1 MKTVSANNHLLRRNG
16 VYYYRR
22 RVPAQLVSVLGRKF
36 IQLSL
41 NTTSLAQAKKLRT
54 VKDLE
59 WDAQFEAAEK
69 KAAPSQ
75 AGFNG
80 ADATNSSALSEREVV
95 ELVRDYVERMDERFR
110 GRLADDPPESEQV
123 KAEMKMDKELDIQIL
138 RNRDDLQADRWV
150 SKTGEEI
157 LQGAGRSI
165 HDPSIPQ
172 AFWEIV
178 RRALLEL
185 DRRSLARLQDDHQT
199 AFFDRLF
206 NHTRPPEIT
215 FHELAEQFLQQTE
228 EEATANRMSRKWVD
242 KQRANVALIREIIGA
257 ATPVHRIDYDACL
270 RVRSMLARIPANRSK
285 IYGTLPL
292 EQAIERAAAEKRD
305 LLSPVTQAQY
315 LAALRDVL
323 DLAAKKRLIAI
334 NPADGLRPLKR
345 DTVPDAEKRLPFT
358 LEQIRAFFANDD
370 FYTQCAKH
378 PVPYA
383 YDKSGWRFWLPLTC
397 VFMGMRP
404 NEAAQMHVQDVRH
417 TSKGTPYLDIV
428 STTDDDVH
436 EPAPSKKLLKTA
448 ASRRKIP
455 LHPEL
460 IAIGFLQFV
469 EDRKKS
475 GLERLFPDLKPDKYG
490 NHAWYLLKRFNET
503 YLSKTIKLQPRQS
516 FYSFRHSWRDA
527 LRRMDAPPDA
537 LQALGGWKQVKLTS
551 DSYGDKSD
559 PDYQVAYMKKIAFPG
574 LDLSGLHIRT
584 K

>member
-1 MKTVSANNHLLRRNG
+1 MKTVSANNHLLRRKG

-22 RVPAQLVSVLGRKF
+22 RVPTHLVTVLGRKF

-41 NTTSLAQAKKLRT
+41 STTSLAHAKKLRT

-75 AGFNG
+75 AGINS

-123 KAEMKMDKELDIQIL
+123 KAEMKVDKELDIQIL

-150 SKTGEEI
+150 SNTGEEI
-157 LQGAGRSI
+157 LQSTGRSI

-185 DRRSLARLQDDHQT
+185 DRRSLARLEDDHRT
-199 AFFDRLF
+199 AFFDQLF
-206 NHTRPPEIT
+206 NPARPAET
-215 FHELAEQFLQQTE
+215 KFGELADQFLQHTE
-228 EEATANRMSRKWVD
+228 EDAAANRTSRKWVD
-242 KQRANVALIREIIGA
+242 KQRANVALVQEIIGA
-257 ATPVHRIDYDACL
+257 STPVYCIDYDTCL

-285 IYGTLPL
+285 IYGALPL

-315 LAALRDVL
+315 LAVLRDVL

-358 LEQIRAFFANDD
+358 LEQIRAFFASD
-370 FYTQCAKH
+370 FYARCAKH

-383 YDKSGWRFWLPLTC
+383 HDKSGWRFWLPLTC

-404 NEAAQMHVQDVRH
+404 NEAAQLHVQDVRH

-428 STTDDDVH
+428 STADDDEH
-436 EPAPSKKLLKTA
+436 EPVPSKKMLKTA

-469 EDRKKS
+469 EDRKKIGS
-475 GLERLFPDLKPDKYG
+475 ERLFPDLKPDKYG
-490 NHAWYLLKRFNET
+490 NHAWYPLKRFNET
-503 YLSKTIKLQPRQS
+503 YLSETIKLQPRQS

-527 LRRMDAPPDA
+527 LRRIDAPADA

-559 PDYQVAYMKKIAFPG
+559 PDYQVAHMKKIAFPG
-574 LDLSGLHIRT
+574 LDISGLHIRT